1 MRTFV
6 RESLTFKFYSHTRR
20 AVFAANALETDMR
33 SCEVGI
39 IGLGLMGS
47 AALRE
52 LARRGC
58 DVLGF
63 DPLVLGE
70 ARGSSHGSCRVF
82 RRFNFESTA
91 YTALSDQAFAL
102 WRALEAESGRTI
114 LKQCPV
120 LEAGPSGSA
129 FVANSRAAAEAMGA
143 SSGPRT
149 GREANAVFPAF
160 ALPDDWDVAV
170 QDAGGILMAEE
181 AMRAFQ
187 EGAKERII
195 RASARML
202 PTPGGIRIVTASE
215 DVIAEQVIVAAGP
228 WIADLIPG
236 LRKHLTVTRQ
246 AVSWF
251 APARPDTTRLG
262 TFPVFIIEA
271 PRGMI
276 YGFPDFEGRG
286 VKAAQHDHGPIVD
299 ADAWGPPPS
308 DAELEVV
315 AASLRELIPGAAGAI
330 VERDVCLYTN
340 TAKADVFGDNGQE
353 FIIDRLPRD
362 PRIIV
367 ASPCSGHGAK
377 FASAIGTML
386 ADMALDRKRKALDPF
401 RLDRFSGFACD
412 AR

>member
-1 MRTFV
+1 
-6 RESLTFKFYSHTRR
+6 
-20 AVFAANALETDMR
+20 MR

-47 AALRE
+47 AALHA

-63 DPLVLGE
+63 DPLAIGE
-70 ARGSSHGSCRVF
+70 ARGSSHGSCRIF
-82 RRFNFESTA
+82 RRFNFESKA
-91 YTALSDQAFAL
+91 YTALSDQAFEG
-102 WRALEAESGRTI
+102 WRALEAESGREI
-114 LKQCPV
+114 LKECPV
-120 LEAGPSGSA
+120 LEAGPPGSA
-129 FVANSRAAAEAMGA
+129 FVASSRAAAAAMGVA
-143 SSGPRT
+143 SSVRS
-149 GREANAVFPAF
+149 GREANAAFPAF

-170 QDAGGILMAEE
+170 QESGGILMAEE
-181 AMRAFQ
+181 AMRAF
-187 EGAKERII
+187 
-195 RASARML
+195 RASAADRVVSASARIE
-202 PTPGGIRIVTASE
+202 PTPRGIRIVTPTE
-215 DVIAEQVIVAAGP
+215 EVTAEQVIVAAGP
-228 WIADLIPG
+228 WIADFIPG
-236 LRKHLTVTRQ
+236 LKKHLTVTRQ
-246 AVSWF
+246 AVGWF
-251 APARPDTTRLG
+251 APAKPDSARFG
-262 TFPVFIIEA
+262 AFPVFIVKGE
-271 PRGMI
+271 RGQI

-286 VKAAQHDHGPIVD
+286 VKAAQHDHGPIVG

-308 DAELEVV
+308 DTELEVV
-315 AASLRELIPGAAGAI
+315 AASLRDLIPGAAGAI

-353 FIIDRLPRD
+353 FIIDRLPQD

>member
-1 MRTFV
+1 
-6 RESLTFKFYSHTRR
+6 
-20 AVFAANALETDMR
+20 MR

-47 AALRE
+47 AALHA

-63 DPLVLGE
+63 DPLVIGE

-82 RRFNFESTA
+82 RRFNFESKA
-91 YTALSDQAFAL
+91 YTALSDQAFEG
-102 WRALEAESGRTI
+102 WRALEAESGREI
-114 LKQCPV
+114 LKECPV
-120 LEAGPSGSA
+120 LEAGPPGSA
-129 FVANSRAAAEAMGA
+129 FVANSRAAATAMGVA
-143 SSGPRT
+143 SSMRT
-149 GREANAVFPAF
+149 GREANAAFPAF
-160 ALPDDWDVAV
+160 ALPHDWDVAV
-170 QDAGGILMAEE
+170 QESGGILMAEE
-181 AMRAFQ
+181 AMRAF
-187 EGAKERII
+187 
-195 RASARML
+195 RASAADRVVSASARIE
-202 PTPGGIRIVTASE
+202 PTPRGIRIVTSTE
-215 DVIAEQVIVAAGP
+215 EVTAEQVIVAAGP
-228 WIADLIPG
+228 WIADFIPG
-236 LRKHLTVTRQ
+236 LKKHLTVTRQ
-246 AVSWF
+246 AVGWF
-251 APARPDTTRLG
+251 APAKPDSARFG
-262 TFPVFIIEA
+262 AFPVFIVKGE
-271 PRGMI
+271 RGQI

-286 VKAAQHDHGPIVD
+286 VKAAQHDHGPIVG

-308 DAELEVV
+308 DTELEVV
-315 AASLRELIPGAAGAI
+315 AASLRDLIPGAAGAI

-353 FIIDRLPRD
+353 FIIDRLPQD